1 VRESLTDILRSALK
15 RAVEAGLL
23 PNVEHPHWKLDLP
36 RNPAH
41 GDYATN
47 LALVLA
53 SAAGMPPRRV
63 AEIVVQ
69 NLEDPRGI
77 LAGVEV
83 AGPGF
88 INFRLDPVGWTRVL
102 NEIETAGAAYGR
114 SEVGAG
120 RRVQVEFVSAN
131 PTGPLHVGH
140 GRGAVVGDVLAR
152 VLDAAGFQ
160 VEREYYVN
168 DAGNQMRTLGR
179 SVHARY
185 LELLGE
191 KVVLAEDHYRGDYIK
206 DLAQLILD
214 EQGPRYRE
222 SSGDSVDEELG
233 SWAGAQILQGIRAD
247 LELFGILFDRWF
259 SERELHDSEEV
270 DRILEEL
277 EGRGAAYRDAGA
289 LWLRTAAHGDEKDR
303 VLVKGD
309 GFKTY
314 FASDIAYHL
323 DKFRRGFDEVVDV
336 WGADHHGYVPR
347 MKAMLAAVG
356 IDSAR
361 LQVLLVQFVNLLRE
375 GRPVG
380 MSTRAGEFVTLR
392 EVTEEVGRDA
402 ARFLFLT
409 RSCDAPLDFDL
420 EVAKKQTADNPV
432 FYVQYAHARISSLF
446 REAARAGVEF
456 SAGAV
461 AELGLLD
468 LEEEREILKI
478 LNLYPEVVEGAALNR
493 EPHRIVYFLQ
503 DLAGRFHAYYN
514 KYRFL
519 GVAPGLSAARLQL
532 AAGVGTVIRNA
543 LGLLG
548 VGAPRTM

>member
-1 VRESLTDILRSALK
+1 
-15 RAVEAGLL
+15 
-23 PNVEHPHWKLDLP
+23 
-36 RNPAH
+36 
-41 GDYATN
+41 
-47 LALVLA
+47 
-53 SAAGMPPRRV
+53 
-63 AEIVVQ
+63 
-69 NLEDPRGI
+69 
-77 LAGVEV
+77 
-83 AGPGF
+83 
-88 INFRLDPVGWTRVL
+88 
-102 NEIETAGAAYGR
+102 
-114 SEVGAG
+114 
-120 RRVQVEFVSAN
+120 
-131 PTGPLHVGH
+131 
-140 GRGAVVGDVLAR
+140 
-152 VLDAAGFQ
+152 
-160 VEREYYVN
+160 
-168 DAGNQMRTLGR
+168 
-179 SVHARY
+179 
-185 LELLGE
+185 
-191 KVVLAEDHYRGDYIK
+191 
-206 DLAQLILD
+206 
-214 EQGPRYRE
+214 
-222 SSGDSVDEELG
+222 
-233 SWAGAQILQGIRAD
+233 
-247 LELFGILFDRWF
+247 
-259 SERELHDSEEV
+259 
-270 DRILEEL
+270 
-277 EGRGAAYRDAGA
+277 
-289 LWLRTAAHGDEKDR
+289 
-303 VLVKGD
+303 
-309 GFKTY
+309 
-314 FASDIAYHL
+314 
-323 DKFRRGFDEVVDV
+323 
-336 WGADHHGYVPR
+336 
-347 MKAMLAAVG
+347 
-356 IDSAR
+356 
-361 LQVLLVQFVNLLRE
+361 
-375 GRPVG
+375 